1 MTALSLP
8 VQEDASILLARILFA
23 HGDIERAAVLL
34 NSLLAGAE
42 AGGRWGRALDILVL
56 QSLLHAAEDSPEL
69 AQAALGKALRLAEPQ
84 GAIRPFVDAGQP
96 MAELLM
102 LALRSGI
109 SPDTCR
115 RLLAAFPG
123 RAQVGPEPEPQ
134 SPNSSVKGIDDDFVW
149 VEPLTEREIQVLA
162 LLAQGYSNKTIAR
175 KLVLTEGT
183 VKTHAHN
190 IYAKLAVSTRGEAVA
205 RRGRLGILT

>member
-1 MTALSLP
+1 
-8 VQEDASILLARILFA
+8 
-23 HGDIERAAVLL
+23 
-34 NSLLAGAE
+34 
-42 AGGRWGRALDILVL
+42 
-56 QSLLHAAEDSPEL
+56 
-69 AQAALGKALRLAEPQ
+69 
-84 GAIRPFVDAGQP
+84 

-123 RAQVGPEPEPQ
+123 RAQVRPEQEPQ

-149 VEPLTEREIQVLA
+149 VEPLTEREVQVLA

-183 VKTHAHN
+183 VKAHAHN

-205 RRGRLGILT
+205 RARTLGILT